1 MKLAA
6 RLKTL
11 KAVQTRLAS
20 LESATLASLP
30 KEYGFHSME
39 AFIAAIRHATR
50 LPHHTSRRK
59 KWVRPGGT
67 QQLRRD
73 VAELLAQRK
82 SAVEIALKL
91 GLSMRVVDRAMTV
104 IESGKTRRR
113 SPKQTRKRTAKT
125 PDHRAKR

>member
-1 MKLAA
+1 MNLAA

-11 KAVQTRLAS
+11 KAVQARLAR
-20 LESATLASLP
+20 LEYLTLVSLP
-30 KEYGFHSME
+30 REYGFRSMD

-50 LPHHTSRRK
+50 LPRQSTRRK
-59 KWVRPGGT
+59 NWVRPGGT

-82 SAVEIALKL
+82 TAVEVALKL

-113 SPKQTRKRTAKT
+113 SPKPKRK
-125 PDHRAKR
+125 HRAKAATHCNR